1 MIELLEGL
9 VERTVGFMEGAIVL
23 VAIVMAVVVWVTSRA
38 ILPALGALV
47 FGAFMIWAVQNIDFI
62 QERIGEELDPEG
74 ETTDSAPADA
84 TPPAQLDSALDNVII
99 SVRVPASG

>member
-9 VERTVGFMEGAIVL
+9 VDRTVGFMEGAVVL

-38 ILPALGALV
+38 IVPALGAIV
-47 FGAFMIWAVQNIDFI
+47 FGAFMVWAVQNIDVI

-74 ETTDSAPADA
+74 ETLDSAPADA
-84 TPPAQLDSALDNVII
+84 TPASEAGAVGGPVLIRVADSV
-99 SVRVPASG
+99 SG

>member
-1 MIELLEGL
+1 MIELLEDL
-9 VERTVGFMEGAIVL
+9 VDRSVGFMEGAIVL

-62 QERIGEELDPEG
+62 QERIGEELDRNG

-84 TPPAQLDSALDNVII
+84 TPSAPPGSAAGTVII
-99 SVRVPASG
+99 AVPFAA